1 MPSMMSSKP
10 AAAGSSDLGCGG
22 RTALVL
28 EFICL
33 FTHDLRKKQKRWED
47 GRLRYHTFNKRVMV
61 YDDRGNFVGD
71 LHWTR
76 EEEFGEGEEV
86 QLDRGT
92 AIVQVLDCVGRKEQD
107 LSELLDKR
115 AKEKEQRQARL
126 MARRSLA
133 APSPN
138 TPMAG
143 SRAQDHFQTRHRPLN
158 HLLGTPTGHY
168 GRAVVPSESP
178 FELRQRASS
187 SANDSPDTRPSKR
200 TKREITPPV
209 KKKGY
214 AQNLFGATLSL
225 SAVPISSAPRQ
236 PANSIYRQRSETPA
250 QENLGQGAEQDI
262 RDEIRQIERPT
273 IGSRDSSDKASIN
286 PSSLTTALTVA
297 ERTSEEPGENRTR
310 GLNHVESRTSGPS
323 RVEKLVPGPQRRTI
337 ESVEPSDQPSTSF
350 DNCRPSAGA
359 LRPIEEL
366 SRGKSEETARAS
378 SHVFET
384 SCHATSSIK
393 AQAIGV
399 SELGVSCS
407 QAIVLDEDPGN
418 GPDFGH
424 TFLEPQQT
432 VSKAT
437 TPLSGTPENGKRF
450 SKRDRVPRTTAKSP
464 VVEPKTLEQDPTDA
478 QRLAEERTELRLKP
492 RKKRGLLVLSEK
504 KNKPKQLRPQGAPA
518 DKSKPTGKSL
528 DQSPRSD
535 AVEPSFVVTPENADA
550 SLLAQQDSTYTES
563 PVVSETHSGEPDHLP
578 QQAEIHQGS
587 RPEEQVGSTLN
598 RSMPRPKVTP
608 PNEPPKT
615 AMNSADSPNTQNGDN
630 IAENVTSESLPS
642 PPSRKARP
650 GGSHSKQSHR
660 EPDDSEVSGQ
670 EESASEPIRQL
681 PTLRSSRQTRKSRNL
696 DDIGSNRP
704 KKKAR
709 IVDSDDSV
717 EELSQARDKPRLAKF
732 SKKSVKSREIFG
744 LVPSSSPPAILANT
758 VRAFVAVGGPRESSP
773 VLNERAT
780 PLQEPRSCS
789 PPTDSAASIP
799 PAVQKHNLVS
809 DSRAEAQTFAVSQ
822 REEAT
827 ATVMPQSDPLIR
839 PSVARS
845 ASNSSPRQSGEDK
858 SMVAQAFSSGHDS
871 IAAAKEASPPATTRP
886 QSAIQERSTTA
897 SSSTLRARSNNEQ
910 SRLPKQPQPPISNA
924 PNIGF
929 NLGATKS
936 CEKPH
941 LDSPTAAPTRPR
953 IANPATRGRKA
964 ALHSDAAGQ
973 VPRPI
978 LPAEPACPAHASGM
992 QPLHA
997 LSEPAAPRDSERP
1010 KRQMRYPGFTSAKGG
1025 GPWSREAHDLL
1036 ESARPG

>member
-10 AAAGSSDLGCGG
+10 TAAGSSDSGCGG

-143 SRAQDHFQTRHRPLN
+143 SRTQDHFQTRHRPLN

-168 GRAVVPSESP
+168 GRAVVPTESP

-187 SANDSPDTRPSKR
+187 SANDSPDSRPSKR

-236 PANSIYRQRSETPA
+236 PANSIYRQRLETPA
-250 QENLGQGAEQDI
+250 QEKLGQGAEQDI
-262 RDEIRQIERPT
+262 TDEARQIERPVS
-273 IGSRDSSDKASIN
+273 GSRGSSDKASIN
-286 PSSLTTALTVA
+286 PSSSTTALAVA
-297 ERTSEEPGENRTR
+297 ERTSQEPGENKTR
-310 GLNHVESRTSGPS
+310 GLNHVESRTCGPS
-323 RVEKLVPGPQRRTI
+323 RVEKVVPGPQRRT
-337 ESVEPSDQPSTSF
+337 VELAEPRDQTPISL
-350 DNCRPSAGA
+350 DNCRPSGA
-359 LRPIEEL
+359 SGPIKEL

-384 SCHATSSIK
+384 SCHATSGIR

-399 SELGVSCS
+399 SESGVSCS
-407 QAIVLDEDPGN
+407 QVIVLDEDPGN
-418 GPDFGH
+418 EPSFGH
-424 TFLEPQQT
+424 TSLEPQQT
-432 VSKAT
+432 VSKANVS
-437 TPLSGTPENGKRF
+437 LSGAPENGKMF

-464 VVEPKTLEQDPTDA
+464 VVKPKTLEQDPKDV
-478 QRLAEERTELRLKP
+478 QGLAEERTELRLKP

-504 KNKPKQLRPQGAPA
+504 KNKPKQLRPQGVPA
-518 DKSKPTGKSL
+518 DKSNHTGKGL
-528 DQSPRSD
+528 DQPPRSD
-535 AVEPSFVVTPENADA
+535 ASEPSFVVTPEDTDL
-550 SLLAQQDSTYTES
+550 SLLAQQDSTYTKS
-563 PVVSETHSGEPDHLP
+563 LVVSETHLGEPDDLP
-578 QQAEIHQGS
+578 QRAEIHQDS

-598 RSMPRPKVTP
+598 HSMSRPKVTP
-608 PNEPPKT
+608 LNESPKT
-615 AMNSADSPNTQNGDN
+615 AVNAADSPNTQNGDD
-630 IAENVTSESLPS
+630 IAENAASESLPS

-650 GGSHSKQSHR
+650 RDSHSKQIHR
-660 EPDDSEVSGQ
+660 EPDDSGVSDQ
-670 EESASEPIRQL
+670 EESSSEPIRQL
-681 PTLRSSRQTRKSRNL
+681 PTSRSSRQTRKSRNL
-696 DDIGSNRP
+696 DEIGSNRP

-709 IVDSDDSV
+709 IADSDDSV

-744 LVPSSSPPAILANT
+744 LVPSSPPAILANT
-758 VRAFVAVGGPRESSP
+758 VRAFVSVGAPRETSP
-773 VLNERAT
+773 VLNERPT
-780 PLQEPRSCS
+780 PLQEPRSS
-789 PPTDSAASIP
+789 SLSTDSAASIP
-799 PAVQKHNLVS
+799 PAAQKNNLVS
-809 DSRAEAQTFAVSQ
+809 DSRAEARTFEVSQ

-827 ATVMPQSDPLIR
+827 TTVMLQSDPLIR
-839 PSVARS
+839 TSLACS
-845 ASNSSPRQSGEDK
+845 ASDSPSRQSGEDK
-858 SMVAQAFSSGHDS
+858 SMVAQAFSSGHDT

-886 QSAIQERSTTA
+886 HSTVQERSTTA
-897 SSSTLRARSNNEQ
+897 SSSTLRPRSNNEQ
-910 SRLPKQPQPPISNA
+910 LRLPKQPQPPISNA
-924 PNIGF
+924 PSIGS
-929 NLGATKS
+929 NSGATKS

-941 LDSPTAAPTRPR
+941 LGAPTAAPTRPR

-978 LPAEPACPAHASGM
+978 LPADPACPAHAGGM

-997 LSEPAAPRDSERP
+997 RSEPAAPRDSERP

-1036 ESARPG
+1036 ENARPG